1 MYPGLCDRL
10 TVSISVN
17 VFAVGAESLYAN
29 TFHLGS
35 FTIGEAEDN
44 FEPFTPDNLVATL
57 ALAGGSLDAILGFKS
72 QGADPLL
79 TPGTPQFGILL
90 PTDFAGSSFSTR
102 NLWLAFDDQNDFPG
116 DVDNHDDF
124 IILLSVV
131 PEPSSWL
138 TKIGRAHV

>member
-17 VFAVGAESLYAN
+17 VFAVGAENIYDN
-29 TFHLGS
+29 IFHRGA

-90 PTDFAGSSFSTR
+90 P
-102 NLWLAFDDQNDFPG
+102 L
-116 DVDNHDDF
+116 
-124 IILLSVV
+124 
-131 PEPSSWL
+131 
-138 TKIGRAHV
+138 GRASCRERV